1 MVRTENKPKFDH
13 GAPYL
18 ALWQRGPS
26 VQLPPEGGSYASPWH
41 RGTYLALLEPL
52 APCVQ
57 FPVPE
62 FHAEPYVYLA
72 GLSHKSALIAW
83 GAFYFKARS
92 DGRAKLVDDEDLQWV
107 HPPRCESIGCR
118 SAPYG
123 PARVEVRDDA
133 GALVAEALDRT
144 RATTARCLGF
154 EPNTRY
160 TYSSP

>member
-1 MVRTENKPKFDH
+1 MH
-13 GAPYL
+13 CG
-18 ALWQRGPS
+18 S
-26 VQLPPEGGSYASPWH
+26 VARRYNFRLKAEATRH
-41 RGTYLALLEPL
+41 RGTVAPWHVALLEPL

-107 HPPRCESIGCR
+107 HPPRCESIGRR

-123 PARVEVRDDA
+123 PARVEVRDA
-133 GALVAEALDRT
+133 SGALVGRSARPNTLQSLRGLRARSRT
-144 RATTARCLGF
+144 RAT
-154 EPNTRY
+154 PTR
-160 TYSSP
+160 